1 MRFALSD
8 PEKFVQLVQRM
19 KADADL
25 LDVQL
30 QAITVDWRSWRI
42 LAQYINMTAMRTH
55 RSDNPP
61 NRYERPLRLFMF
73 GIEILHPNEPPPIEE
88 KEVEAWQLPQLNA
101 PKKKV

>member
-30 QAITVDWRSWRI
+30 QTITVDWRSWRI
-42 LAQYINMTAMRTH
+42 LAQYINMTAMRVG
-55 RSDNPP
+55 
-61 NRYERPLRLFMF
+61 RYQPTQRLFMF
-73 GIEILHPNEPPPIEE
+73 GIEILHPKEPPPIEE
-88 KEVEAWQLPQLNA
+88 KEVEAWQLPQLDG
-101 PKKKV
+101 PEKKA